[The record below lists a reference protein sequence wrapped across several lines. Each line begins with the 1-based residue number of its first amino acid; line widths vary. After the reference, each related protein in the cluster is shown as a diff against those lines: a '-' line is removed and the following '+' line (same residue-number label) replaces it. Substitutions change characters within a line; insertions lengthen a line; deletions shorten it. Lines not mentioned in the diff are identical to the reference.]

1 MIKFLIKGLFRDK
14 HRSRLPVIVV
24 AAGVMLTVFFFCWI
38 TGVMGESIN
47 FNAKFDTGHVKLM
60 SKAYAD
66 NAQQIPNDLALMNAG
81 DVMVELQEMFPEME
95 FVERIKFGGLIDV
108 PDRNGDTRAQGPAA
122 GISADLLSPES
133 QEAKRLKLVESLVR
147 GHLPGKN
154 GEVLLS
160 EEFSQKLKV
169 DPGDT
174 ITLISSTMFGSMS
187 FSNYTVSGTINFG
200 TKVLD
205 KGAVIMDISDARM
218 ALDMQDA
225 VGEILGYL
233 DTDYYSDEKA
243 TKVAANFNEK
253 YSDSEDEFAPVMLTL
268 AEQNS
273 LGDLLSYLD
282 QMVGILVFVFVLAMS
297 LVLWNAGLLSG
308 LRRYGEVGIRLAI
321 GETKGHVYRSL
332 ISESLY
338 VGIVGSVIGTAFGL
352 AISWYLQNHGLNVG
366 DMMSNSSI
374 MMPSTFH
381 AQITPVAFYIG
392 FLPGVFST
400 LIGTMLSG
408 IGIYKRKTAQLFKEL
423 E

>member
-60 SKAYAD
+60 SKAYAE